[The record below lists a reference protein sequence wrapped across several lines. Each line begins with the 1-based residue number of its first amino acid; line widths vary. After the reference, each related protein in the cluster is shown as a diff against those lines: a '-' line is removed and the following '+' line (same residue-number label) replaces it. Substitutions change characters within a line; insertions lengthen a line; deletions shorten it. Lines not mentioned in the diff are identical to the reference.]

1 MAAIDDLNAA
11 VSKLTTD
18 VQTLISLHQAA
29 NQDPAITAA
38 TQNVTALDTQV
49 ESVVAP
55 PPPPA
60 PAEPAPTPA

>member
-38 TQNVTALDTQV
+38 TQNVTALDAQV

-55 PPPPA
+55 PTP
-60 PAEPAPTPA
+60 PTPVEVTPA

>member
-1 MAAIDDLNAA
+1 MAAIDDLNTA

-29 NQDPAITAA
+29 HQDPAITAA

-55 PPPPA
+55 PTP
-60 PAEPAPTPA
+60 PTPVEVTPA